1 MGASSH
7 TLDRVEVTFD
17 GDRMVADAGLILP
30 ATLSQHLGVE
40 ALVDELVS
48 VGHRPGRKLLTV
60 VHALLAGGDCIDD
73 ADILRSGAT
82 SEVVGHEVMAPSTI
96 GTWLRSFTFGHVR
109 QLDALTERLL
119 TAAWAAGAGPGAAP
133 LVIDVDST
141 ICQTHGYAKQGA
153 TYGYTRQRGYHPLL
167 ATRAD
172 TGEILHARMRKGSA
186 NSSRG
191 AQRFVRETIRR
202 VRRAGATGPIV
213 LRADSAFWSAK
224 VITACRDHN
233 VRFSITVRAT
243 KAVVAAIDG
252 IDETAWVDI
261 DYTDGGV
268 AQVAETTLAGRRLIV
283 RRTRLVGAQA
293 QLWPDWRHHA
303 FITDLD
309 GDAVAVDADHR
320 AHAVVELA
328 IRDLKAGAGLTHCP
342 SGRFNANAAWLV
354 LTALAHNL
362 LRWVASLGL
371 RLSGLVVAKTIRR
384 RYLSLPGRMTRSGR
398 VDTLHLPTRWPWRD
412 ALLAALVRL
421 RALPPPGL
429 SR

>member
-320 AHAVVELA
+320 AHAVVEHA

-421 RALPPPGL
+421 RALPPPG
-429 SR
+429 

>member
-268 AQVAETTLAGRRLIV
+268 AQVAETTLAGRRPIV

-421 RALPPPGL
+421 RALPPPG
-429 SR
+429 

>member
-153 TYGYTRQRGYHPLL
+153 TYGYTRQRGNHPLL

-421 RALPPPGL
+421 RALPPPG
-429 SR
+429 

>member
-243 KAVVAAIDG
+243 KAVVAAS
-252 IDETAWVDI
+252 TAS
-261 DYTDGGV
+261 TRPPGSTS
-268 AQVAETTLAGRRLIV
+268 TT
-283 RRTRLVGAQA
+283 
-293 QLWPDWRHHA
+293 PM
-303 FITDLD
+303 
-309 GDAVAVDADHR
+309 
-320 AHAVVELA
+320 
-328 IRDLKAGAGLTHCP
+328 
-342 SGRFNANAAWLV
+342 AASP
-354 LTALAHNL
+354 
-362 LRWVASLGL
+362 RSP
-371 RLSGLVVAKTIRR
+371 RR
-384 RYLSLPGRMTRSGR
+384 R
-398 VDTLHLPTRWPWRD
+398 WRG
-412 ALLAALVRL
+412 V
-421 RALPPPGL
+421 G
-429 SR
+429 

>member
-141 ICQTHGYAKQGA
+141 ICQTTA
-153 TYGYTRQRGYHPLL
+153 TPSRARPTATPASAATTRWG
-167 ATRAD
+167 TRAD

-421 RALPPPGL
+421 RALPPPG
-429 SR
+429 

>member
-328 IRDLKAGAGLTHCP
+328 ICDLKAGAGLTHCP

-421 RALPPPGL
+421 RALPPPG
-429 SR
+429 

>member
-48 VGHRPGRKLLTV
+48 VGHRPGRELLTV

-268 AQVAETTLAGRRLIV
+268 AQVAETTLAGCRLIV

-421 RALPPPGL
+421 RALPPPG
-429 SR
+429 

>member
-261 DYTDGGV
+261 DYADGGV

-421 RALPPPGL
+421 RALPPPG
-429 SR
+429 

>member
-261 DYTDGGV
+261 DYTDGRRRPGRRDD
-268 AQVAETTLAGRRLIV
+268 AGGASADRAAHPAGRC
-283 RRTRLVGAQA
+283 ASA
-293 QLWPDWRHHA
+293 
-303 FITDLD
+303 
-309 GDAVAVDADHR
+309 AVARLASPRLHHR
-320 AHAVVELA
+320 
-328 IRDLKAGAGLTHCP
+328 P
-342 SGRFNANAAWLV
+342 
-354 LTALAHNL
+354 
-362 LRWVASLGL
+362 
-371 RLSGLVVAKTIRR
+371 
-384 RYLSLPGRMTRSGR
+384 
-398 VDTLHLPTRWPWRD
+398 
-412 ALLAALVRL
+412 
-421 RALPPPGL
+421 
-429 SR
+429 

>member
-293 QLWPDWRHHA
+293 QLWPTG
-303 FITDLD
+303 IT
-309 GDAVAVDADHR
+309 
-320 AHAVVELA
+320 
-328 IRDLKAGAGLTHCP
+328 TP
-342 SGRFNANAAWLV
+342 SSPT
-354 LTALAHNL
+354 LTATP
-362 LRWVASLGL
+362 SLSTPATA
-371 RLSGLVVAKTIRR
+371 RTQWSSSPSATSRPA
-384 RYLSLPGRMTRSGR
+384 PG
-398 VDTLHLPTRWPWRD
+398 
-412 ALLAALVRL
+412 
-421 RALPPPGL
+421 
-429 SR
+429 

>member
-213 LRADSAFWSAK
+213 LRADSAFGRPRSSPRAG
-224 VITACRDHN
+224 ITTCASPSPCVPQRPSLQ
-233 VRFSITVRAT
+233 RSTASTRPPGST
-243 KAVVAAIDG
+243 STTPMAASP
-252 IDETAWVDI
+252 
-261 DYTDGGV
+261 
-268 AQVAETTLAGRRLIV
+268 RS
-283 RRTRLVGAQA
+283 
-293 QLWPDWRHHA
+293 P
-303 FITDLD
+303 
-309 GDAVAVDADHR
+309 
-320 AHAVVELA
+320 
-328 IRDLKAGAGLTHCP
+328 
-342 SGRFNANAAWLV
+342 
-354 LTALAHNL
+354 
-362 LRWVASLGL
+362 
-371 RLSGLVVAKTIRR
+371 RR
-384 RYLSLPGRMTRSGR
+384 R
-398 VDTLHLPTRWPWRD
+398 WRG
-412 ALLAALVRL
+412 V
-421 RALPPPGL
+421 G
-429 SR
+429 